1 MARSLYLA
9 FCRVVRSSDVGSTR
23 IDLERPEGLCVPT
36 VFSRLDFLRHGD
48 MVPLGSTFL
57 LRYGAKMSDDIMNQL
72 KTLLAILAILLLCGA
87 AALLVAFPWL
97 AKALVVWLAVE
108 VGL

>member
-1 MARSLYLA
+1 
-9 FCRVVRSSDVGSTR
+9 
-23 IDLERPEGLCVPT
+23 
-36 VFSRLDFLRHGD
+36 
-48 MVPLGSTFL
+48 
-57 LRYGAKMSDDIMNQL
+57 MSEDIMNHL
-72 KTLLAILAILLLCGA
+72 KTFLAILAILLLCGA

>member
-1 MARSLYLA
+1 
-9 FCRVVRSSDVGSTR
+9 
-23 IDLERPEGLCVPT
+23 
-36 VFSRLDFLRHGD
+36 
-48 MVPLGSTFL
+48 
-57 LRYGAKMSDDIMNQL
+57 MSNDIMSQI

-97 AKALVVWLAVE
+97 AKALAVWLAVE

>member
-1 MARSLYLA
+1 
-9 FCRVVRSSDVGSTR
+9 
-23 IDLERPEGLCVPT
+23 
-36 VFSRLDFLRHGD
+36 

-57 LRYGAKMSDDIMNQL
+57 WRHETKMNHL

-87 AALLVAFPWL
+87 AALLVAFPWI
-97 AKALVVWLAVE
+97 AKALLVWIAVE